1 MKFFLLLSFNF
12 FVLLK
17 TNGQD
22 CEKLGRSTFSEL
34 KFGSKYPS
42 GPLAACAKT
51 GNVYHLDYDS
61 LDENCKKKYSALFK
75 FLSLHF
81 SHLIIRTN
89 KNGEIYSIELWTVL
103 KRSDWKDSAN
113 TSPPPEKFAKL
124 QKKLETSYGKATDM
138 ENEISSN
145 PFVKKIDGVTRRAGW
160 ECTDLRLRMRVTYA
174 SEVAEVNVLSV
185 EIKDPGFEIVGVLG
199 ESKNDR

>member
-1 MKFFLLLSFNF
+1 MKFSLLLLFSFLI
-12 FVLLK
+12 LLK

-22 CEKLGRSTFSEL
+22 CKKLGTATFSGL
-34 KFGSKYPS
+34 KFGSQYPS
-42 GPLAACAKT
+42 GPLATCAKT
-51 GNVYHLDYDS
+51 GNVFHLAYEN
-61 LDENCKKKYSALFK
+61 LDENCKKKYSSLFK

-89 KNGEIYSIELWTVL
+89 KKGEIYSIELWTVL
-103 KRSDWKDSAN
+103 KSSDWKDSAN

-124 QKKLETSYGKATDM
+124 QKKLEISYGKATDI

-145 PFVKKIDGVTRRAGW
+145 PFVKKIGGITRRAGW

-185 EIKDPGFEIVGVLG
+185 EIKDPGFEMVDVLG
-199 ESKNDR
+199 ERQE

>member
-1 MKFFLLLSFNF
+1 MKFFLLLSFSF

-22 CEKLGRSTFSEL
+22 CNKLGRATFSEL
-34 KFGSKYPS
+34 KFGSKYPN
-42 GPLAACAKT
+42 GTLAACAKT
-51 GNVYHLDYDS
+51 GNVYRLDYDN

-75 FLSLHF
+75 FLSLPF

-89 KNGEIYSIELWTVL
+89 KNNEIYSIELWTIL
-103 KRSDWKDSAN
+103 NRSDWKDSAN

-124 QKKLETSYGKATDM
+124 KKKLETSYGNATDM

-145 PFVKKIDGVTRRAGW
+145 PFVKKIDGITRRVNW

-174 SEVAEVNVLSV
+174 SEVAEVNVLAV
-185 EIKDPGFEIVGVLG
+185 EIKDPGFEIVDVL
-199 ESKNDR
+199 EEKQK